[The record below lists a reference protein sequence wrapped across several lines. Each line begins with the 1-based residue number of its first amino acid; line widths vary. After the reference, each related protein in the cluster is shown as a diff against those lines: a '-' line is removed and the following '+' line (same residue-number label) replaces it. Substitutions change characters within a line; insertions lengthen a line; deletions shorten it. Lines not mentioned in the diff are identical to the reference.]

1 MQSSA
6 PASSSYLKEIEE
18 LEKKMLSGKD
28 FLINNLSE
36 NQLDAL
42 CKDFSKCMIAS
53 SLELATYIIPE
64 EDKKDPEK
72 FKKITTKISNSKI
85 EMLKKML

>member
-6 PASSSYLKEIEE
+6 SASSSYLKEIEE

-36 NQLDAL
+36 NQLNAL
-42 CKDFSKCMIAS
+42 CKDFSKYMITS
-53 SLELATYIIPE
+53 SLELATYE
-64 EDKKDPEK
+64 QG
-72 FKKITTKISNSKI
+72 
-85 EMLKKML
+85 